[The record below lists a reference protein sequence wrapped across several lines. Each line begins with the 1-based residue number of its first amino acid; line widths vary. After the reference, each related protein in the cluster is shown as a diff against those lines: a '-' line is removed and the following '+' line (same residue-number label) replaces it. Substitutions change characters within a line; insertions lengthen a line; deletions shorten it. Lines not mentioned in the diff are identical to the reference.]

1 MSEREEKKYTFQ
13 LTGLELQVILKG
25 LREVPYKESA
35 NLIFRLVES
44 YDQQNSQEVKK
55 E

>member
-1 MSEREEKKYTFQ
+1 MDERKYKFEMTSM
-13 LTGLELQVILKG
+13 ELQIILKG

-35 NLIFRLVES
+35 HLISRLVEE
-44 YDQQNSQEVKK
+44 YEKQVTTWQEK